1 MELPGK
7 LEPDN
12 PLWRF
17 ALAFWQN
24 AEARQACL
32 ALQEQGWSVTRL
44 LCAGWLA
51 LSGRRYDGQEDAT
64 LTKWRQDVTGALRT
78 ARRALPKG
86 SEACRELREAVAR
99 LELQAEQLE
108 LAMAWN
114 ALKPT
119 TPEHDTMQGRRQL
132 IEHNLAR
139 AANTSR
145 QAHAA
150 TGELNTL
157 ARLLANFSHGDIQP

>member
-86 SEACRELREAVAR
+86 SEACRELREAVA
-99 LELQAEQLE
+99 
-108 LAMAWN
+108 
-114 ALKPT
+114 
-119 TPEHDTMQGRRQL
+119 HDDLVYHHYTMGQRQGLRQGMG
-132 IEHNLAR
+132 R
-139 AANTSR
+139 
-145 QAHAA
+145 
-150 TGELNTL
+150 
-157 ARLLANFSHGDIQP
+157 